1 MNAYGK
7 GRHTHLHYL
16 VCANIYYSISVQ
28 RNHFKFAVH
37 IAPYSGS
44 LGLSLWHCSSFSFGI
59 ENVLASRFD
68 SPFKWL

>member
-7 GRHTHLHYL
+7 GRHTYIYYL
-16 VCANIYYSISVQ
+16 VSANIYYSISVQ

-44 LGLSLWHCSSFSFGI
+44 LVLSL
-59 ENVLASRFD
+59 
-68 SPFKWL
+68 